1 MMSKLADMPMRKLL
15 LPVLFL
21 GLVTPTPA
29 TAQFGGLLGKKSQPK
44 EQKSK
49 DCAAKSKNSVG
60 KSILGGVMGQITG
73 QATRRMGVVGN
84 FVPRAEVAGL
94 LTNAIA
100 CKLDPDEQVQAADA
114 TVEATRG
121 EKIGTTAE
129 WTSNS
134 RENVSGSSTVTQK
147 TALDDGTSCMD
158 LTDVVIVD
166 GEETTVSKRMCKARG
181 QSRYAIMA

>member
-1 MMSKLADMPMRKLL
+1 MTSKTTALSIRRLL
-15 LPVLFL
+15 LPALIL
-21 GLVTPTPA
+21 GLGSPTPA
-29 TAQFGGLLGKKSQPK
+29 AAQFGGLLGKKKQPK
-44 EQKSK
+44 EQQSK
-49 DCAAKSKNSVG
+49 DCAAASKNSVG
-60 KSILGGVMGQITG
+60 KSILGGVLGQVTG
-73 QATRRMGVVGN
+73 QATQRMGVVGS

-121 EKIGTTAE
+121 EEVGSTAE

-134 RENVSGSSTVTQK
+134 RDNVSGSSTVTQK
-147 TALDDGTSCMD
+147 TALNDGSTCMD
-158 LTDVVIVD
+158 VSDVVIVD
-166 GEETTVSKRMCKARG
+166 GQETKVSKRMCKARG